1 MFTPQRASFSC
12 TALVGTNKAGIL
24 KPDADGYYT
33 VVLGALDFYNTAGSF
48 YPFESA
54 KELFKES
61 SSLMRR
67 IANGC
72 LHGEMGH
79 PRKQPG
85 MSQRD
90 FVNRVMDIHET
101 NICCHIRKVTID
113 YGSVKD
119 AQGRPC
125 IAIIGEVKPTGP
137 MGPALKEALDN
148 PSQNVCF
155 SIRSLTNDIMVGG
168 VVHKHL
174 RAICTWD
181 AVVEPGISVA
191 NKWRS
196 PALESL
202 VEETIVP
209 AQLLALR
216 EAQRGTRVSM
226 ETHGGLSAESLLRDL
241 GWDVGKTEARPLS
254 ARW

>member
-1 MFTPQRASFSC
+1 MTIPQRASFSC

-33 VVLGALDFYNTAGSF
+33 VVLGALDFYNSAGSF

-54 KELFKES
+54 KALFQDS

-72 LHGEMGH
+72 LFGEMGH
-79 PRKQPG
+79 PRKLPG

-90 FVNRVMDIHET
+90 FVNRVMDIQET
-101 NICCHIRKVTID
+101 NVCCHIRKVTIET
-113 YGSVKD
+113 GSVKD

-125 IAIIGEVKPTGP
+125 VAIIGEIKPAGP

-148 PSQNVCF
+148 PNQNVCF
-155 SIRSLTNDIMVGG
+155 SIRSLTNDEYVNG

-181 AVVEPGISVA
+181 AVIEPGISVA
-191 NKWRS
+191 TKWKS

-202 VEETIVP
+202 SEVVVLPE
-209 AQLLALR
+209 QLR
-216 EAQRGTRVSM
+216 EVQREQKQMAVSM
-226 ETHGGLSAESLLRDL
+226 EQHGGVSAESLLKAL
-241 GWDVGKTEARPLS
+241 GWDSATKSKLPLS